1 MRMKILW
8 SLRSKKAPKKHW
20 HACKVLRA
28 LHITLHMCTIR
39 LIRFSMLAG
48 GRNSSGTANGS
59 STRERP
65 SRTDF
70 RRAYLEWLKRQGDSA
85 ERSRQFYGDSELDL
99 FLLWTRV
106 AQHGGLKA
114 VSAVPLSLSWS

>member
-1 MRMKILW
+1 M
-8 SLRSKKAPKKHW
+8 
-20 HACKVLRA
+20 
-28 LHITLHMCTIR
+28 HMCTIG
-39 LIRFSMLAG
+39 LTCCSLLAG
-48 GRNSSGTANGS
+48 VRNSSGAAAGS
-59 STRERP
+59 AARERP

-106 AQHGGLKA
+106 AQYGGLEA
-114 VSAVPLSLSWS
+114 VSALTLSLSWSKISIQTSSTENSALLPAQLLLAGAP